1 MEKVVKVVE
10 RSYFGEITA
19 ENNPF
24 NDDFAVYLFNEGKNY
39 RSYEILGAH
48 KCSLNDKEGCR
59 FALWAPK
66 AKSVSV
72 TGDFNGWNKDAAP
85 MTPLGKS
92 GVWQTFIEGVSEG
105 ALYKYYITPQ
115 KGEGF
120 YKSDPY
126 ALFSQQRPE
135 TASVVRDLSH
145 YKWKDKTYLEKRG
158 KTPPYSKPMNIYEC
172 HLGSWK
178 MHDDGSF
185 YNYREM
191 AAELVPYLKDMGYT
205 HLEIMPVTEYPFDGS
220 WGYQVTGYFSATSRY
235 GTPEDLMYFIDFCHK
250 ENIRVIMDWV
260 PAHFPKDSFGLAR
273 FDGTPT
279 YEYADTRVGEHKE
292 WGTLVFDYSKT
303 EVISFLIS
311 SAMFWADVY
320 HMDGIR
326 VDAVSSMLY
335 LDYARTEFIKNKYG
349 GNENLE
355 AIEFLRRLN
364 EAMFAEHPNILMIAE
379 ESTAWPLV
387 TKPRDVGG
395 LGFNYKWNMGWMNDN
410 LRYMSM
416 DPLFRKGNHSLLTF
430 SMMYAFAENYIL
442 PLSHDEVVHG
452 KASLVGKM
460 SALYDGKFDSLR
472 AFLGYYMAHPGK
484 KLLFMG
490 GEIAQFIEWRFYESL
505 EWHLLDDYHH
515 ARFKQYVKNLN
526 HFYIKSRPFWE
537 IEDSWDGFEWI
548 NANDCDH
555 SIISFI
561 RKGRGRGSEIIVV
574 SNFTPVEYAEYS
586 IGVSKKGLYEE
597 VFSSNA
603 LIYGGTG
610 SGNHDL
616 VECKKY
622 ECDGKKY
629 TLTIRVPPM
638 TTMYFKRRPIKR
650 KK

>member
-1 MEKVVKVVE
+1 MEKE
-10 RSYFGEITA
+10 YLGQIT
-19 ENNPF
+19 ENYNPF
-24 NDDFAVYLFNEGKNY
+24 NDDFNVYLFNEGNNY
-39 RSYEILGAH
+39 KSYHVLGAH
-48 KCSLNDKEGCR
+48 KCVLNGKSGYR
-59 FALWAPK
+59 FAVWAPK
-66 AKSVSV
+66 ARSVNV
-72 TGDFNGWNKDAAP
+72 VGDFNSWDPWSIP
-85 MTPLGKS
+85 MTKMGHS
-92 GVWQTFIEGVSEG
+92 GIWQTFVEGVREG
-105 ALYKYYITPQ
+105 AIYKYYVTPPN
-115 KGEGF
+115 GEGF

-126 ALFSQQRPE
+126 AFYSQLRPDN
-135 TASVVRDLSH
+135 ASITYDLEG
-145 YKWKDKTYLEKRG
+145 YKWKDKAYLEKRS
-158 KTPPYSKPMNIYEC
+158 KTAPYSRPMNIYEC

-178 MHDDGSF
+178 MHEDGTF

-191 AAELVPYLKDMGYT
+191 AESLVPYLKEMGYT

-235 GTPEDLMYFIDFCHK
+235 GEPKDLMFFIDACHK
-250 ENIRVIMDWV
+250 AGIEVIMDWV
-260 PAHFPKDSFGLAR
+260 PAHFPRDAFGLAK

-335 LDYARTEFIKNKYG
+335 LDYARTEYIKNKNG

-355 AIEFLRRLN
+355 AIEFLRKLN
-364 EAMFAEHPNILMIAE
+364 ESLFAEFPNILMIAE

-416 DPLFRKGNHSLLTF
+416 DPLFRRGNHNLLTF
-430 SMMYAFAENYIL
+430 SMMYAFSENYIL

-452 KASLVGKM
+452 KASLIGKM
-460 SALYDGKFDSLR
+460 SALYDGKFDSFR
-472 AFLGYYMAHPGK
+472 AFMGYYMAHPGK

-490 GEIAQFIEWRFYESL
+490 GEIAQFLEWRFYEGL
-505 EWHLLDDYHH
+505 EWHLLADYHH
-515 ARFKQYVKNLN
+515 ARFHEYIKQLN
-526 HFYIKSRPFWE
+526 HFYLKNKPFWE

-548 NANDCDH
+548 NANDSDR
-555 SIISFI
+555 SIVSFI
-561 RKGRGRGSEIIVV
+561 RKGKARGSEVIVV
-574 SNFTPVEYAEYS
+574 SNFTPVEYKEYS
-586 IGVSKKGLYEE
+586 IGVSKKGEYVE
-597 VFSSNA
+597 VFNSNDSV
-603 LIYGGTG
+603 YGGTG
-610 SGNHDL
+610 SGNKEPVL
-616 VECKKY
+616 CKPY
-622 ECDGKKY
+622 ECDGRKY
-629 TLTIRVPPM
+629 TLTICVPPM

>member
-1 MEKVVKVVE
+1 LGNN
-10 RSYFGEITA
+10 YFGAIT
-19 ENNPF
+19 EKNNPF
-24 NDDFAVYLFNEGKNY
+24 NDDFDVYTFNVGNNFK
-39 RSYEILGAH
+39 SYKLLGAH
-48 KCSLNDKEGCR
+48 KCSLNEKEGYR
-59 FALWAPK
+59 FVVWAPN

-72 TGDFNGWNKDAAP
+72 AGNFNSWSENANP
-85 MTPLGKS
+85 MTKMGESGLWQAFVENLGD
-92 GVWQTFIEGVSEG
+92 GEI
-105 ALYKYYITPQ
+105 YKYYIEP
-115 KGEGF
+115 KEGEGF

-126 ALFSQQRPE
+126 AFFSQLRPDN
-135 TASVVRDLSH
+135 ASVT
-145 YKWKDKTYLEKRG
+145 YQTEGFKWTDRAFEEKKG
-158 KTPPYSKPMNIYEC
+158 KNPPYSSPMNIYEC

-178 MHDDGSF
+178 MHSDGSF
-185 YNYREM
+185 YTYREM
-191 AAELVPYLKDMGYT
+191 AEELVPYLKDMGYT

-235 GTPEDLMYFIDFCHK
+235 GEPKDLMYFIDKCHK
-250 ENIRVIMDWV
+250 AGIKVIMDWV
-260 PAHFPKDSFGLAR
+260 PAHFPRDAFGLAK

-279 YEYADTRVGEHKE
+279 YEYADPRVGEHKE

-303 EVISFLIS
+303 EVVSFLIS

-335 LDYARTEFIKNKYG
+335 LDYARTDFIRNKNG

-364 EAMFAEHPNILMIAE
+364 EAMFAAHPNILMIAE
-379 ESTAWPLV
+379 ESTAWPMV

-410 LRYMSM
+410 LRYMAM
-416 DPLFRKGNHSLLTF
+416 DPLFRRGNHNLLTF
-430 SMMYAFAENYIL
+430 SMMYAFSENYIL

-490 GEIAQFIEWRFYESL
+490 GEIAQFLEWRFYESL
-505 EWHLLDDYHH
+505 EWHLLEDYHH
-515 ARFKQYVKNLN
+515 KRFQDYVRDLN
-526 HFYIKSRPFWE
+526 HFYIKNKPFWE

-548 NANDCDH
+548 NANDADH
-555 SIISFI
+555 SIVSFI
-561 RKGRGRGSEIIVV
+561 RRGKAKGSEVYVV
-574 SNFTPVEYAEYS
+574 SNFTPVEYKEYS
-586 IGVSKKGLYEE
+586 IGVDKKGLYEQ
-597 VFSSNA
+597 VFSSNEEG
-603 LIYGGTG
+603 YGGSGTG
-610 SGNHDL
+610 NYAL
-616 VECKKY
+616 VESKPY
-622 ECDGKKY
+622 ECDGKKNSI
-629 TLTIRVPPM
+629 TICVPPM

-650 KK
+650 GTNK